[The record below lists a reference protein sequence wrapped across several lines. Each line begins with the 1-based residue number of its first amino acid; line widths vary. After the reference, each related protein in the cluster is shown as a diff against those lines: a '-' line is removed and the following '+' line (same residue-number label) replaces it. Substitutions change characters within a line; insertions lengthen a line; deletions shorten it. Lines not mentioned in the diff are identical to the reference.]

1 MMRLFIREYLSS
13 LKERGD
19 LDAILPDLLTEMGF
33 TVFSRPSIGP
43 RQHGVDIGA
52 VGLDTH
58 GVRKVFLFSVKSG
71 NLTRSEWNNGTQ
83 ALKPSLDEIRYAY
96 LRARLPVAYA
106 GLPIVICLTFG
117 GGVDESIRTDVEGYI
132 DENTTERITYQQWNG
147 DHLAKLIDEGPLGEG
162 LMPAEVRAH
171 LRKAAAMVE
180 EPDVAMA
187 NYNRLVRLLADGV
200 GEKLSDRLR
209 CVRQFTLCLWILFG
223 WGRLADNL
231 EAPYRASELALLQA
245 WELLKDHLDKRGAG
259 SEAAGL
265 LIKALVAQQ
274 TAIWDEYYA
283 KRLLPHVGSEHAISM
298 AVASQSATD
307 INLRL
312 FETIGRLALQGLWLV
327 WAANPAGISPRLVED
342 GDQAEAIDA
351 LGAALIALI
360 RNNPALLSPIAD
372 HQSVDIGLAITFLA
386 TRRKFRA
393 AIGQWADKISENAY
407 FAYRTYGA
415 YPTRH
420 SSYWYLAAH
429 PARQTEEYRQEST
442 EGSVLYPTLGLWAEA
457 LGRTDVI
464 DRLATFKAEEL
475 PHCNFQLFFI
485 DQDSEDHLWLGN
497 EPHGAVLC
505 DVPVRSG
512 ERGTIW
518 FTERE
523 CDANLNYAALSAIR
537 MEHWPILLTACRYHR
552 LPLPPQLWAN
562 LLTVSEAVMGDV
574 DQVEED
580 AAPAQAI
587 RVSLHQRKVIL
598 RLSGSRLAT
607 ASACD
612 PTLVCANLRTKNN
625 IGVGEG
631 ARNLAG

>member
-1 MMRLFIREYLSS
+1 MMRLVIREYLTS

-52 VGLDTH
+52 VGVDTD

-71 NLTRSEWNNGTQ
+71 NLTRADWNNGTQ
-83 ALKPSLDEIRYAY
+83 ALKPSLDEIKYAY
-96 LRARLPVAYA
+96 LRSRLPVAYA
-106 GLPIVICLTFG
+106 SLPIAICLTFG
-117 GGVDESIRTDVEGYI
+117 GGIDESIRTDVEGYI
-132 DENTTERITYQQWNG
+132 EENTTERIAYQQWNG

-162 LMPAEVRAH
+162 LMSGEVRAH

-187 NYNRLVRLLADGV
+187 NFVRLVRLLAESAGD
-200 GEKLSDRLR
+200 KLSDRLR

-223 WGRLADNL
+223 WGRLSDNL

-245 WELLKDHLDKRGAG
+245 WELLKDHLDKRGVG

-265 LIKALVAQQ
+265 LIKALVEQQ
-274 TAIWDEYYA
+274 GAIWDEYYA
-283 KRLLPHVGSEHAISM
+283 KRVLPHVDSEHAISM
-298 AVASQSATD
+298 AVASQSSTD
-307 INLRL
+307 INLRM
-312 FETIGRLALQGLWLV
+312 FETIGRLALRGLWMV
-327 WAANPAGISPRLVED
+327 WAANGAGSAPQLIED
-342 GDQAEAIDA
+342 GEDAQAIDA

-372 HQSVDIGLAITFLA
+372 HQVVDISLAITFLA

-393 AIGQWADKISENAY
+393 AIGQWADKISDHAY
-407 FAYRTYGA
+407 FAYRIHGV

-429 PARQTEEYRQEST
+429 PAHQTEEYRREST
-442 EGSVLYPTLGLWAEA
+442 EGSVLYPTLGIWAEA
-457 LGRTDVI
+457 LGRDDVI
-464 DRLATFKAEEL
+464 NRLATFKAEEL

-485 DQDSEDHLWLGN
+485 DWDSEDHLYLGG

-505 DVPVRSG
+505 DVPIQSG

-518 FTERE
+518 FTQRE
-523 CDANLNYAALSAIR
+523 CEANSNYAALSAIR

-562 LLTVSEAVMGDV
+562 LLSVPAAVVSQTDPVN
-574 DQVEED
+574 ED
-580 AAPAQAI
+580 AGPATAM
-587 RVSLHQRKVIL
+587 RVSLRQRQVIL
-598 RLSGSRLAT
+598 RLGGSRLAL
-607 ASACD
+607 ACGCD
-612 PTLVCANLRTKNN
+612 PSLLCVDLRTLGN
-625 IGVGEG
+625 IGAGKGTRSSVG
-631 ARNLAG
+631 